1 MKKLTL
7 IFFCLIFVPR
17 LYSQDFKFIGGI
29 NYSSYSIRPEIY
41 IDPFTRFEFNY
52 EKSDTRGFCFGAGFE
67 FSVSKNISIEID
79 ELYLQKGCDIKFRE
93 APDVKW
99 NYTLNI
105 FSIPVLLKIK
115 PLSKPKVYILGGPE
129 FSHILS
135 HKENGRSITENTK
148 IFDFGIVL
156 GGGFEIKMS
165 NNSLFIEAR
174 YHSGLTNIAK
184 NDLRFESI
192 KTNAIVL
199 ILAFKI

>member
-1 MKKLTL
+1 MKKLIL
-7 IFFCLIFVPR
+7 IFFCFIFVPR
-17 LYSQDFKFIGGI
+17 LYSQDLKFIGGI

-41 IDPFTRFEFNY
+41 IDIFTHFEFNY
-52 EKSDTRGFCFGAGFE
+52 EKSDARGFLFGAGFE
-67 FSVSKNISIEID
+67 FSISKNISIEID

-93 APDVKW
+93 SPDFRW

-129 FSHILS
+129 FSYILS

-165 NNSLFIEAR
+165 NNSLFIEGR
-174 YHSGLTNIAK
+174 YHTGLINIAK

-192 KTNAIVL
+192 KTNAILL